1 MEESSMIDE
10 EIEEGLLW
18 MKFGSKEFDGQ
29 TVYLNLRF
37 CQFAEGIDFLNNS
50 VFRCIDVIL
59 LTECI
64 FADVYRLWPCF
75 DPSLNLILDL
85 NLQMTFYFEP
95 EVMIRN
101 IELICLIKTND
112 QTKCEL
118 SVSEEQQFFSS
129 IFFVKLPIFLKC

>member
-1 MEESSMIDE
+1 MIDK
-10 EIEEGLLW
+10 EIEKQMFW
-18 MKFGSKEFDGQ
+18 MKFESKQVDEQ

-37 CQFAEGIDFLNNS
+37 SRFIEGIEFLDDS
-50 VFRCIDVIL
+50 LFECIAVIL

-64 FADVYRLWPCF
+64 FGDVYRLWPCF
-75 DPSLNLILDL
+75 DPSLNPISDL
-85 NLQMTFYFEP
+85 NPETTFYFEP

-118 SVSEEQQFFSS
+118 SVSEKQQFFHQ
-129 IFFVKLPIFLKC
+129 FCFVKLPIFLKC